1 MQRCN
6 GLPVPEADTVVD
18 VGAVVIKLR
27 HAAVTDPGQIYCRA
41 LCRYLD
47 ICGSILTCSAW
58 RGWGGQCDTCGT
70 AEECRDPSRCQL
82 QQGHVSRVT
91 LYLHVTWHV
100 MNTVL
105 TSVVLPLVVVSY
117 LLDGPVIVIRV
128 LRQESCTN
136 VHHNQAFFGEF
147 YYMYQGLFC

>member
-1 MQRCN
+1 M
-6 GLPVPEADTVVD
+6 
-18 VGAVVIKLR
+18 
-27 HAAVTDPGQIYCRA
+27 
-41 LCRYLD
+41 
-47 ICGSILTCSAW
+47 
-58 RGWGGQCDTCGT
+58 
-70 AEECRDPSRCQL
+70 
-82 QQGHVSRVT
+82 SRVT

-147 YYMYQGLFC
+147 YDMYQGLFC